1 MKEELLNTVCD
12 VEQKLK
18 MVTDERTKLERK
30 CTEISSLKEVIQKLE
45 TDKSELNEK
54 LSWMSVNQES
64 QNLFK
69 KKMEDMLIQKKH
81 LAYEKGAL
89 QSEVKRLQEDIEEL
103 SNVQVMLLLVFYI
116 IDHFEIGGGNVFIV
130 RVIYNRR
137 INRENSFNSFL

>member
-18 MVTDERTKLERK
+18 TVTDERTKLERK
-30 CTEISSLKEVIQKLE
+30 CTEISSLKEDIQKLE
-45 TDKSELNEK
+45 TDNSELNEK

-89 QSEVKRLQEDIEEL
+89 QTEVKRLQEDIEEL
-103 SNVQVMLLLVFYI
+103 SNVQVMLLLGFLHYRSSA
-116 IDHFEIGGGNVFIV
+116 IDHFGIGGRNIFII
-130 RVIYNRR
+130 RVIQSKNK
-137 INRENSFNSFL
+137 S